1 MIKLL
6 QIVQDC
12 IWKIIQFFCLL
23 VTPCSLLLYQQ
34 FALCLKLICSASVE
48 VWVQAAGDDPLTPTL
63 VTLHQLL
70 SAPARH

>member
-12 IWKIIQFFCLL
+12 IGQIQFFCLL

-48 VWVQAAGDDPLTPTL
+48 VWVQAAGDAPLTPTL

-70 SAPARH
+70 SSPARH